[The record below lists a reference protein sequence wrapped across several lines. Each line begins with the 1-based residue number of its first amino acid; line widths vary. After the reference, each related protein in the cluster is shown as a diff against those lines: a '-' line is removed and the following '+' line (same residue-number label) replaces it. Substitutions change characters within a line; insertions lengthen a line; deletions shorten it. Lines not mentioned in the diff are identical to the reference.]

1 MNEYRSRHKQRIIL
15 HSDMNCFYASVECLY
30 RPEIRPYPVVV
41 GGDELSRH
49 GIVLAKN
56 QHAKRFGIVTG
67 ESLMEARQKCPDCI
81 VVPPNYELYLKFS
94 RLARE
99 IYNNYTDLVEP
110 FGLDEAWLDVTDS
123 AHLWGNEP
131 LLIAQEISERIK
143 AELGVTVS
151 IGLSWNKIFAKFGSD
166 YQKPD
171 ALTVIT
177 PDNYQDIVW
186 NAPVRSLLY
195 VGSATE
201 RKLHLMGIKTIG
213 ELACYDEQALQ
224 MKFGKIGP
232 LLKAFAR
239 GEDTSPVKPFVPEIS
254 NVLRAVKSVG
264 NGLTAPH
271 DLCCEHEAKA
281 LIYLLAESVAQRLR
295 ELKLVC
301 RTVAIH
307 VRDADLASYTRQMT
321 LETPTNLTSTL
332 ARAAAQLLSAHEPL
346 THDHPIRSLGVRACN
361 LESEQRIVQY
371 DLFGEAERT
380 YHLECLDH
388 TIDEL
393 RKRFGNTIIRRGI
406 ELADESLTDVDIK
419 RDNIIHPVGYFS

>member
-1 MNEYRSRHKQRIIL
+1 MSEHQSRRKQRIVL
-15 HSDMNCFYASVECLY
+15 HSDMNSFYASVECLY
-30 RPEIRPYPVVV
+30 HPEIRSYPVVV

-56 QHAKRFGIVTG
+56 QQAKRFGIVTG
-67 ESLMEARQKCPDCI
+67 ESLVEARQKCPDCI

-94 RLARE
+94 RLARD

-110 FGLDEAWLDVTDS
+110 FGLDEAWLDITDS
-123 AHLWGNEP
+123 VHLCGNDP
-131 LLIAQEISERIK
+131 FVIAQEIATRIK
-143 AELGVTVS
+143 TELGITVS

-171 ALTVIT
+171 AITAIT
-177 PDNYQDIVW
+177 PENYRNVVW
-186 NAPVRSLLY
+186 DAPVRNLLY
-195 VGSATE
+195 VGRATE
-201 RKLHLMGIKTIG
+201 RKLHLMGIRNIG
-213 ELACYDEQALQ
+213 DLARYDAQALR
-224 MKFGKIGP
+224 MKFGKIGS
-232 LLKAFAR
+232 LLQAFAR

-271 DLCCEHEAKA
+271 DLCCEHEAKV

-301 RTVAIH
+301 KTVAIH
-307 VRDADLASYTRQMT
+307 VKDSDLVSYTRQTT
-321 LETPTNLTSTL
+321 LKNPTNLTSTL
-332 ARAAAQLLSAHEPL
+332 ARTAAQLLSDHEPL
-346 THDHPIRSLGVRACN
+346 TQDHPLRALGVRACN
-361 LESEQRIVQY
+361 LESEQRIIQY
-371 DLFGEAERT
+371 DLFGEAEHA

-406 ELADESLTDVDIK
+406 ELADDSLTNLDIK